1 MAVHHD
7 SIGFTIF
14 TPASLA
20 SQATL
25 AARGCFEPAM
35 DAMKEHRQIKRY
47 LKTCSWTSRLGIN
60 ELGATR
66 WRLKM
71 SDLRLVSISDL
82 RELSKT
88 LRNLLNWHVTMRHVL
103 KTQVDP
109 RLTMLT
115 LL

>member
-14 TPASLA
+14 TPASPA

-35 DAMKEHRQIKRY
+35 DAMKKHRQIKRY

-71 SDLRLVSISDL
+71 SDLRLVSISYL

-88 LRNLLNWHVTMRHVL
+88 LRNLLNWIQL
-103 KTQVDP
+103 AC
-109 RLTMLT
+109 LENSS
-115 LL
+115 